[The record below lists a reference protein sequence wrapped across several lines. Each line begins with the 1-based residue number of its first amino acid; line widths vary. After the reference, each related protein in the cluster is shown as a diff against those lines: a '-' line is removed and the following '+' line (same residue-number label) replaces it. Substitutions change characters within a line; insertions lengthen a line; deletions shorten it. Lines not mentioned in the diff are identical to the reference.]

1 MNSGGEVSV
10 LIAFSA
16 GFLTF
21 LSPCVLPLFPSYISY
36 ISGRS
41 FEEIKKTDIPG
52 IRLATV
58 LHSLFFIIGFS
69 LVFTLLGVAFSY
81 LGNFFGIKKIWL
93 EKIGGLIIILFGLNI
108 LGVLKIG
115 FWMRGQSV
123 VSQNR
128 KLGYIGS
135 SLMGMAFAFTWMPCV
150 DPVLGSILVYA
161 STLNNIGKAAG
172 LLICYSLG
180 LGVPF
185 LLSSLAVTQFLF
197 IFNKFK
203 KFMKFV
209 PVVTGVFLIIVG
221 CILFFGGSAKLINI
235 FVR

>member
-1 MNSGGEVSV
+1 MNSGGEVSI

-16 GFLTF
+16 GLLTF
-21 LSPCVLPLFPSYISY
+21 LSPCVLPLFPSYLSY

-41 FEEIKKTDIPG
+41 FEEIKNIGTPK
-52 IRLATV
+52 IRLWTA
-58 LHSLFFIIGFS
+58 LHSLFFILGFS
-69 LVFTLLGVAFSY
+69 LVFTLLGIAFAY

-93 EKIGGLIIILFGLNI
+93 EKIGGIIIILFGLNI
-108 LGVLKIG
+108 MGVLKIG
-115 FWMRGQSV
+115 FWTRAQNSI
-123 VSQNR
+123 SQNR
-128 KLGYIGS
+128 KLSYLGS

-161 STLNNIGKAAG
+161 STLNSIGKAAG

-185 LLSSLAVTQFLF
+185 FLSSLAVNQFLF

-203 KFMKFV
+203 KFARVV
-209 PVVTGVFLIIVG
+209 PIVTGAFLILVGNIV
-221 CILFFGGSAKLINI
+221 FWGGSAKLIRI